1 MTNTFWLAANITFDL
16 GTGKRSDI
24 LMLVNSEGDATYFK
38 KEDASGY
45 KSFVEARS
53 PEIKWFVEPTNQ
65 RAGMFVIRGVQNV

>member
-1 MTNTFWLAANITFDL
+1 
-16 GTGKRSDI
+16 
-24 LMLVNSEGDATYFK
+24 MLVNSEGDATYFK